1 MRNYFSVEWDK
12 YSLNGYTCSRH
23 EFTEQT
29 KIVFDKINVIIVL
42 CCDKDMLIG
51 IRNPYYR

>member
-1 MRNYFSVEWDK
+1 MRNYFSIEWDK